1 MNWRALGPPKKMCLV
16 PAVVTIGYS
25 DKELAS
31 PGQVDDTSDFVELL
45 ER

>member
-1 MNWRALGPPKKMCLV
+1 MNWRSFGPPKKMCLV
-16 PAVVTIGYS
+16 PADVTIGYS